1 MACIGL
7 HAWLRIY
14 PRYAKV
20 LNTALAFAVFL
31 PKFAL
36 VGHVAVGN
44 RILGLAKQKEWGTSL
59 FAKIASQPWMTA
71 LSVARETNFEIGFMV
86 FLISLLAAQYIL
98 AFVRVCTKK
107 LRLHYVPRNKIAEL
121 KPYATL
127 IESIRAASFP
137 HASVFSGRN
146 RCYTFQF
153 RIGKRFEGLPTASE
167 QEIKILSRVAE
178 TRTVRLA

>member
-1 MACIGL
+1 M
-7 HAWLRIY
+7 
-14 PRYAKV
+14 
-20 LNTALAFAVFL
+20 
-31 PKFAL
+31 
-36 VGHVAVGN
+36 GN
-44 RILGLAKQKEWGTSL
+44 RILELAKQKEWDTSL

-127 IESIRAASFP
+127 IKSIRAAGFP
-137 HASVFSGRN
+137 HASVFSGRD

>member
-1 MACIGL
+1 
-7 HAWLRIY
+7 
-14 PRYAKV
+14 
-20 LNTALAFAVFL
+20 
-31 PKFAL
+31 
-36 VGHVAVGN
+36 
-44 RILGLAKQKEWGTSL
+44 
-59 FAKIASQPWMTA
+59 MTA
-71 LSVARETNFEIGFMV
+71 LTLSRGTNFMLEFMV

-127 IESIRAASFP
+127 IESIRASGFP
-137 HASVFSGRN
+137 HASVFSGRD

-167 QEIKILSRVAE
+167 QEIKILSRIAE